1 MTVSIAAMAA
11 DLAAGRACASDLTRT
26 ALAAA
31 HAAQPGLQAFIT
43 LDDAGA
49 QAAAQQAD
57 RRHAAG
63 QALGPLDG
71 VPVAVKDNL
80 GVRGLPWT
88 DGTRA
93 HARRI
98 ATADSAVVAR
108 LRAAGAVILGTLN
121 LHEGALGATTDNPFW
136 GRCQNPLAPGFTP
149 GGSSGGSAAAVAAGI
164 VPATLGTDTMGS
176 VRIPAA
182 YCGLWGLK
190 PTAGLIPMRGLSHL
204 SWTLDTIGP
213 LGTCAGD
220 LALMLAVL
228 AGPDPLSPDS
238 RALPP
243 QWSPMAPPRALAGVR
258 LGVPAGWADVDCEP
272 AVRGAFEGLCAR
284 AWAAGASLITVD
296 LHPWDPGA
304 MRRAGLLVSEAE
316 AAHLHGP
323 DIAADPDGFSS
334 GYRAALDYGARAT
347 ALRLAGAYH
356 RLMLAG
362 HAALRA
368 LDGVDAILM
377 PTAPQRAF
385 SHDRPAPANQADF
398 TALANAAGLPAVAFP
413 VPAPKP
419 GPGAGPDSGLP
430 CSAQLI
436 GPAHGEGALL
446 ALASALHDAG

>member
-1 MTVSIAAMAA
+1 MTGTIAT
-11 DLAAGRACASDLTRT
+11 LAG
-26 ALAAA
+26 ALALKQTGAQTLTEAALRAA
-31 HAAQPGLQAFIT
+31 HAAQPRLHAFIT
-43 LDDAGA
+43 LDDQGA
-49 QAAAQQAD
+49 RAAARASD
-57 RRHAAG
+57 LRHAAG
-63 QALGPLDG
+63 QRLGPLDG

-80 GVRGLPWT
+80 AVCGLPWT

-93 HARRI
+93 HANRI

-190 PTAGLIPMRGLSHL
+190 PTAGLVPEHGLSHL

-213 LGTCAGD
+213 LGTCAED
-220 LALMLAVL
+220 LSVMIAVL
-228 AGPDPLSPDS
+228 AGPDPDSPGS
-238 RALPP
+238 RPLPP
-243 QWSPMAPPRALAGVR
+243 DWAPVVGPRSLAGAR
-258 LGVPAGWADVDCEP
+258 LGLPVCWADVDCE
-272 AVRGAFEGLCAR
+272 AVVRASFDALCAR
-284 AWAAGASLITVD
+284 AGAAGANLVPID
-296 LHPWDPGA
+296 LPEWDPGA
-304 MRRAGLLVSEAE
+304 LRRAGLLVSEAE

-323 DIAADPDGFSS
+323 DLAANPDGFSQT
-334 GYRAALDYGARAT
+334 YRSALDYGART
-347 ALRLAGAYH
+347 TGQRLAGAY
-356 RLMLAG
+356 RKLVLAG
-362 HAALRA
+362 HAARRA

-385 SHDRPAPANQADF
+385 AHGQPAPANQADF

-413 VPAPKP
+413 LPAPD
-419 GPGAGPDSGLP
+419 GELP

-436 GPAHGEGALL
+436 GPVFGEGALL
-446 ALASALHDAG
+446 SLAKALHDAG